1 MHQLGMQADYGIS
14 LLPGSGTIDGK
25 LGDVIVLA
33 PAYNI
38 TSADVNLI
46 VDRLEKVIKAV
57 LG

>member
-1 MHQLGMQADYGIS
+1 MQAEYGIS

-38 TSADVNLI
+38 TSADVSLI
-46 VDRLEKVIKAV
+46 VERLERVMKVV